1 MGIKDEGKDKEDLK
15 NLVEDSVEKK
25 LKEFSKETEKN
36 RDKDKKEILK
46 ELKTREEKGLNTL
59 AQKFELLKLKAEQ
72 SNKQQSKNPL
82 VELSDKNLKWLS
94 EHAIANQKPED
105 MGKGLAK
112 NVISSL
118 TRKEDKPE
126 EKGISAPLG
135 ALPVLPEEEPASK
148 AILKSKMTLEE
159 KVDEIHKFVT
169 KGIVKEQRNTSAVLS
184 KGIKGLTSSMKLI
197 GDTVGQ
203 IFDKGKQIAS
213 LVTMGAL
220 GLIYLV
226 GWWKQGGPDK
236 LMKGIVNGVVP
247 AINRMG
253 KDLVKN
259 IIAAIK
265 NQDFNKEGV
274 TTADL
279 QAEQSLN
286 NISNPNINPQSEINS
301 LDKMYNLSKDNKTSL
316 GNISEGVYGD
326 KNGNF
331 TNKTINEAIKSGKLD
346 VGTGELL
353 KNDISHVIKDK
364 SINYTNSKGAARL
377 SFPVAVE
384 IIDIK
389 ASGTQGKGS
398 SITIKKAEK
407 TAGFREP
414 EARIVV
420 TNILKLLV
428 PEHKKVPKNTT
439 IAIMGADGQIIG
451 DLDAF
456 MRGAEFDEYMDAHS
470 VDSTVADNNLM
481 EFRNEKSTQ
490 KALQKSYDDN
500 VKSANINKER
510 QELKNNPL
518 KYTEKVKDTL
528 AGERQQETP
537 RAELTQVS
545 ENRQKLKE
553 QSDKLQEV
561 QTKPI
566 ETPQQ
571 PQTPTT
577 SNPQPEQNRTTVVTP
592 PRPDN
597 MIVPNNLSGNLL
609 EDSLPISQGIR

>member
-25 LKEFSKETEKN
+25 LNEFSKETEKN

-94 EHAIANQKPED
+94 EHAIGNQKPED

-118 TRKEDKPE
+118 TRKEDKSE

-169 KGIVKEQRNTSAVLS
+169 KGIVKEQKNTSAVLS

-203 IFDKGKQIAS
+203 IFDKGKMIAQ
-213 LVTMGAL
+213 LVTAGAL
-220 GLIYLV
+220 GLVYLV
-226 GWWKQGGPDK
+226 GWWKQGGPKK
-236 LMKGIVNGVVP
+236 LAESIQKGVLDGIIKNLP
-247 AINRMG
+247 WNKEKNN
-253 KDLVKN
+253 KDLN
-259 IIAAIK
+259 SE
-265 NQDFNKEGV
+265 DYTR
-274 TTADL
+274 TTAD
-279 QAEQSLN
+279 S
-286 NISNPNINPQSEINS
+286 INS
-301 LDKMYNLSKDNKTSL
+301 SILKGNDYSNYLDTNKANFTGISGSTEFSNKSKDGSYTQQGREFSAGNLTPVLAPIDGTISDIKSKVGSLKGGTDRMYFNFTLYGKGGASKDSGMTQNVVSLKFENILNIKVHNGQKVSIGQILGFADGSFKITQTMGNTESGKQILDDYEGLINKNKENNWENSIKTTKENLKDKDYDKINSTLVDEVIEKQSQQRATSKYTNGITNFGNKITNKWTLRKQEDKDKFLQSIDGPGEYNIGNKT
-316 GNISEGVYGD
+316 EGV
-326 KNGNF
+326 
-331 TNKTINEAIKSGKLD
+331 
-346 VGTGELL
+346 
-353 KNDISHVIKDK
+353 KDGY
-364 SINYTNSKGAARL
+364 SEQ
-377 SFPVAVE
+377 E
-384 IIDIK
+384 I
-389 ASGTQGKGS
+389 
-398 SITIKKAEK
+398 
-407 TAGFREP
+407 
-414 EARIVV
+414 
-420 TNILKLLV
+420 
-428 PEHKKVPKNTT
+428 
-439 IAIMGADGQIIG
+439 
-451 DLDAF
+451 
-456 MRGAEFDEYMDAHS
+456 
-470 VDSTVADNNLM
+470 
-481 EFRNEKSTQ
+481 
-490 KALQKSYDDN
+490 
-500 VKSANINKER
+500 
-510 QELKNNPL
+510 
-518 KYTEKVKDTL
+518 
-528 AGERQQETP
+528 P

-545 ENRQKLKE
+545 ENQQKLKE

-577 SNPQPEQNRTTVVTP
+577 SNPQPEQNRTTVITP